1 METGKKNRQIA
12 NAYYNMGLAKANQ
25 RDLTGAIAAL
35 KRSLRF
41 DKYQT
46 DSRNLLGLIYNEIG
60 EVGAALTQWVISL
73 NLQERDNLAEE
84 YLHKVHAARG
94 YLEVADQAAKKYNQA
109 LAYAQ
114 NENEDLAVLLLMRM
128 LEELPN
134 YVKAQELLAL
144 LYIHHEDYIKA
155 GRCLYQ
161 ALKVDRYNPT
171 AQRFM
176 AVAKQNTGRADVEK
190 RKLKNA
196 FSHRQMQD
204 DDIII
209 PPSYKENTGWQSIL
223 NILVGLVLG
232 AMVIFFLVMPSV
244 TEALKSRQNQEQR
257 ANLEIINQRNIE
269 INDLN
274 RQLEES
280 KKIQEDAEGRLAALV
295 NDNGGV
301 ISQYQ
306 NLVRILQAYRDE
318 DLRTAALLY
327 VDTDM
332 TMLSDGVLD
341 GTVAWIQE
349 DMSTNGA
356 QILMQMGDESM
367 NQENGGAQAVEY
379 YLKSL
384 QIQPQNTEVIY
395 KTGLAY
401 QAQGDTDTANQYF
414 GDIIMNYPDSDYA
427 EDAKTQRGY

>member
-46 DSRNLLGLIYNEIG
+46 DARNLLGLIYNEIG

-73 NLQERDNLAEE
+73 NLQESDNLAGE
-84 YLHKVHAARG
+84 YLHRVHAAKG

-109 LAYAQ
+109 LVYAQ

-171 AQRFM
+171 AQRYM
-176 AVAKQNTGRADVEK
+176 AVAKQNTGKADVEK

-223 NILVGLVLG
+223 NILAGLVLG
-232 AMVIFFLVMPSV
+232 AMVIFFLVMPASK
-244 TEALKSRQNQEQR
+244 EALNNRHNQEMRETLELLNQK
-257 ANLEIINQRNIE
+257 NLDID
-269 INDLN
+269 DLN
-274 RQLEES
+274 RQIEEA
-280 KKIQEDAEGRLAALV
+280 KTAQEDAEGRLSVLV

-318 DLRTAALLY
+318 DLRNAALLY

-332 TMLSDGVLD
+332 TVLNDGVLNS
-341 GTVAWIQE
+341 TVAWIQE
-349 DMSTNGA
+349 DMGTNGA
-356 QILMQMGDESM
+356 RILMQMGDEAM
-367 NQENGGAQAVEY
+367 NQENGAAQAAEY

-401 QAQGDTDTANQYF
+401 QALNDTDTANQYF
-414 GDIIMNYPDSDYA
+414 GDIIMNYPDSEYA
-427 EDAKTQRGY
+427 DDAKTQRGY

>member
-1 METGKKNRQIA
+1 METGKRNRQIA
-12 NAYYNMGLAKANQ
+12 NAYYNLGLDKANQ
-25 RDLTGAIAAL
+25 RDLTGAVAAL

-41 DKYQT
+41 DKFQT
-46 DSRNLLGLIYNEIG
+46 DARNLLGLIYNEIG

-73 NLQERDNLAEE
+73 NLQDTDNLAEE
-84 YLHKVHAARG
+84 YLHKVHAAQG

-109 LAYAQ
+109 LIYAQ
-114 NENEDLAVLLLMRM
+114 NDNEDLAVLLLMRM

-161 ALKVDRYNPT
+161 ALKVDRYNPV
-171 AQRFM
+171 AQRYM
-176 AVAKQNTGRADVEK
+176 AVAKRNTGKADIEK

-232 AMVIFFLVMPSV
+232 AMVIFFLVMPTI
-244 TEALKSRQNQEQR
+244 TESMNVKHNQELRQN
-257 ANLEIINQRNIE
+257 LELTNQKNIQIE
-269 INDLN
+269 DLN
-274 RQLEES
+274 RQIEEA
-280 KKIQEDAEGRLAALV
+280 KQAQVNAEGQLATLV

-306 NLVRILQAYRDE
+306 NLIRILQAYRDE
-318 DLRTAALLY
+318 DTRTATLIY
-327 VDTDM
+327 VDTD
-332 TMLSDGVLD
+332 LAVLNDGVVN
-341 GTVAWIQE
+341 GTLAWIQA
-349 DMSTNGA
+349 DMGENGSG
-356 QILMQMGDESM
+356 ILMQMGDEAM
-367 NQENGGAQAVEY
+367 NQENGAAQAADY
-379 YLKSL
+379 YQKSL
-384 QIQPQNTEVIY
+384 RIQPANTEVIY
-395 KTGLAY
+395 KLGIAFKTM
-401 QAQGDTDTANQYF
+401 GDTDTANQYF
-414 GDIIMNYPDSDYA
+414 GDIIMNYPNSDYA
-427 EDAKTQRGY
+427 GDAKTQRGY

>member
-318 DLRTAALLY
+318 DLRAAALLY

>member
-1 METGKKNRQIA
+1 METGKRNRQIA
-12 NAYYNMGLAKANQ
+12 NAYYNLGLEKANQ

-41 DKYQT
+41 DKFQT
-46 DSRNLLGLIYNEIG
+46 DARNLLGLIYNEIG

-73 NLQERDNLAEE
+73 NLQETDNLAEE

-109 LAYAQ
+109 LIYAQ

-171 AQRFM
+171 AQRYM
-176 AVAKQNTGRADVEK
+176 AVAKRNTGRADVEK

-232 AMVIFFLVMPSV
+232 AMVIFFLVMPAS
-244 TEALKSRQNQEQR
+244 TEALNVKHNQELR
-257 ANLEIINQRNIE
+257 ESLELTNQKNIE
-269 INDLN
+269 IDDLK
-274 RQLEES
+274 RQIEEA
-280 KKIQEDAEGRLAALV
+280 KQAQENAEGQLATLV

-306 NLVRILQAYRDE
+306 NLIRILQAYRNE
-318 DLRTAALLY
+318 DMRTAALIF

-332 TMLSDGVLD
+332 SVLNDGVVND
-341 GTVAWIQE
+341 TVAWIQE
-349 DMSTNGA
+349 DMAANGGR
-356 QILMQMGDESM
+356 ILMQMGDEAM
-367 NQENGGAQAVEY
+367 NQENGAAQAVDY
-379 YLKSL
+379 YQKSL
-384 QIQPQNTEVIY
+384 RIQAANTEVIY
-395 KTGLAY
+395 KLGMAFHTM
-401 QAQGDTDTANQYF
+401 GDTDTANQYF
-414 GDIIMNYPDSDYA
+414 GDIIMNYPNSDYA
-427 EDAKTQRGY
+427 DDAKAQRGY

>member
-1 METGKKNRQIA
+1 MDTGKKNRQIA

-73 NLQERDNLAEE
+73 NLQEQDNLAEE

-244 TEALKSRQNQEQR
+244 TEALKSRQNQELR

-269 INDLN
+269 IDELN

-280 KKIQEDAEGRLAALV
+280 KKLQEDAEGRLAVLV

-306 NLVRILQAYRDE
+306 NLVKILQAYRDE
-318 DLRTAALLY
+318 DLRTAVLLY

-349 DMSTNGA
+349 DMGTNGA
-356 QILMQMGDESM
+356 QILMQMGDEAM

>member
-46 DSRNLLGLIYNEIG
+46 DARNLLGLIYNEIG

-73 NLQERDNLAEE
+73 NLQESDNLAGE
-84 YLHKVHAARG
+84 YLHRVHAAKG

-109 LAYAQ
+109 LVYAQ

-171 AQRFM
+171 AQRYM
-176 AVAKQNTGRADVEK
+176 AVAKQNTGKADVEK

-223 NILVGLVLG
+223 NILAGLVLG
-232 AMVIFFLVMPSV
+232 AMVIFFLVMPASK
-244 TEALKSRQNQEQR
+244 EALNNRHNQEMRETLELLNQK
-257 ANLEIINQRNIE
+257 NLDID
-269 INDLN
+269 DLN
-274 RQLEES
+274 RQIEEA
-280 KKIQEDAEGRLAALV
+280 KTAQEDAEGRLSVLV

-318 DLRTAALLY
+318 DLRNAALLY

-332 TMLSDGVLD
+332 TVLNDGVLNS
-341 GTVAWIQE
+341 TVAWIQE

-356 QILMQMGDESM
+356 RILMQMGDEAM
-367 NQENGGAQAVEY
+367 NQENGAAQAAEY

-395 KTGLAY
+395 KTGQAY
-401 QAQGDTDTANQYF
+401 QALNDTDTANQYF
-414 GDIIMNYPDSDYA
+414 GDIIMNYPDSEYA
-427 EDAKTQRGY
+427 DDAKTQRGY